1 MAATAWWWPPAELIG
16 INADCGG
23 SSHPVSIGGAACDR
37 PLRSATMKILLAVDG
52 SEIGLAAVRHLV
64 ELSKSLAETPTV
76 TLLYVDPPLLRS
88 VALELG
94 SDGVERYHAE
104 NGAYALKKART
115 ALKRA
120 QIPFVEKVLVGEP
133 AESIIKQAKS
143 GKADLVVMGTHGR
156 GALKQL
162 FVGSVALKVI
172 ATSPVP
178 VVVAR

>member
-1 MAATAWWWPPAELIG
+1 
-16 INADCGG
+16 
-23 SSHPVSIGGAACDR
+23 
-37 PLRSATMKILLAVDG
+37 MKILLAVDG
-52 SEIGLAAVRHLV
+52 SDIGLAAVRHV
-64 ELSKSLAETPTV
+64 VQLSKALAELPAV
-76 TLLYVDPPLLRS
+76 TLLYADPPLLRS

-94 SDGVERYHAE
+94 SDGVQRYHAE

-120 QIPFVEKVLVGEP
+120 QLPYTEKVLVGEP
-133 AESIIKQAKS
+133 AESIVKQAKA
-143 GKADLVVMGTHGR
+143 GKAELIVMGTHGR

-162 FVGSVALKVI
+162 LVGSVALKVI

>member
-1 MAATAWWWPPAELIG
+1 
-16 INADCGG
+16 
-23 SSHPVSIGGAACDR
+23 
-37 PLRSATMKILLAVDG
+37 MKILLAVDG
-52 SEIGLAAVRHLV
+52 SEIGQAAVKHLV
-64 ELSKSLAETPTV
+64 ALGKELAKQPDV
-76 TLLYVDPPLLRS
+76 ILLYVDPPLLRA

-104 NGAYALKKART
+104 NGDYALKKARA

-120 QIPFVEKVLVGEP
+120 RIPFTEKVLVGEP
-133 AESIIKQAKS
+133 AETIVKQAKA

-156 GALKQL
+156 GALKRL
-162 FVGSVALKVI
+162 LVGSVALKVI